1 MTLTRGWR
9 LLRAFGLDQRERN
22 NVLAACRN
30 SLRFEDVVPSLR
42 QQWLDDDIQN
52 RDANRKGKSGKGS
65 GKHGGKNKGGQ
76 VANYVGGE
84 MMVVEQDGGWSYDNS
99 GWSDIAE
106 TARQADAGWQE
117 DWSSGGGWHAGQDP
131 LTEALVWMDHYYHG
145 GEGAA
150 TEGPDTPELQA
161 LTKPESDAQLMVL
174 ESVRTLRGCAGG
186 RGKVQEGTRLRQGQG

>member
-9 LLRAFGLDQRERN
+9 LLRGFGLDQRERN

-84 MMVVEQDGGWSYDNS
+84 MMVVEQDGGWSYDAS
-99 GWSDIAE
+99 GC
-106 TARQADAGWQE
+106 
-117 DWSSGGGWHAGQDP
+117 P
-131 LTEALVWMDHYYHG
+131 
-145 GEGAA
+145 
-150 TEGPDTPELQA
+150 
-161 LTKPESDAQLMVL
+161 
-174 ESVRTLRGCAGG
+174 TLPRR
-186 RGKVQEGTRLRQGQG
+186 RGKPTRAGRRIGPAAAVGMKAKSH